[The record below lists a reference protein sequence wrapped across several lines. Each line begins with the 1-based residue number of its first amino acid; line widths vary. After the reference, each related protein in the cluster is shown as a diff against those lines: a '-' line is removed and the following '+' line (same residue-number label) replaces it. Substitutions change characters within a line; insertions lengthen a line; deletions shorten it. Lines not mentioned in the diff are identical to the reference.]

1 MTSRRRH
8 EASPDGR
15 VRELEELRALI
26 TAQSLA
32 IDRGFAA
39 LAVALAGAAL
49 ELCERSGIP
58 AAWPESPS

>member
-1 MTSRRRH
+1 MISRGRG

-15 VRELEELRALI
+15 VRELEELRAVI

-49 ELCERSGIP
+49 ELCERSGVP
-58 AAWPESPS
+58 ASWPEPPS